1 MGPAVSAEVLLTP
14 LKRIDGPSGAVLH
27 AMKAGAAGYA
37 GFGEAYF
44 SEIYQGAVRGWRR
57 HNRVTLNLIVPR
69 GDVRFVMHDDRAAS
83 ERFIVHTIGTSNYAR
98 LTVPPG
104 IWVAF
109 RGEAP
114 GTSLILDII
123 DEAHEPSESEV
134 CALSAFSYS
143 W

>member
-1 MGPAVSAEVLLTP
+1 MGPAVSKDILLTP
-14 LKRIDGPSGAVLH
+14 LRRIDGPSGAVMH
-27 AMKAGAAGYA
+27 AMKASAVGFA

-44 SEIYQGAVRGWRR
+44 SEIHPGAVKGWRR

-69 GDVRFVMHDDRAAS
+69 GDVRFVMHDDRVAPG
-83 ERFIVHTIGTSNYAR
+83 RFVAHTIGTSYYAR

-104 IWVAF
+104 VWVAF

-114 GTSLILDII
+114 ETSLILDII
-123 DEAHEPSESEV
+123 DEEHEPSELEV
-134 CALSAFSYS
+134 RPLSSVAYA